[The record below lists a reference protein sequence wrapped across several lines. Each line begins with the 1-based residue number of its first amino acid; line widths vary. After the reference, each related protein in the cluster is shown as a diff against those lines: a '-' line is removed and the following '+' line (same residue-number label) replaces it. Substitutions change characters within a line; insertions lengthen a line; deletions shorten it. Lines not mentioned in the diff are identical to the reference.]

1 MSHISPHIF
10 QCCTTVIQHQH
21 AQAILT
27 EAETD
32 FFRRT
37 VTQSS
42 LITPADRWELV
53 ESLRQIPVTLVK
65 SSESSGRGAA
75 FSVHEMCMKC
85 A

>member
-1 MSHISPHIF
+1 
-10 QCCTTVIQHQH
+10 
-21 AQAILT
+21 
-27 EAETD
+27 
-32 FFRRT
+32 